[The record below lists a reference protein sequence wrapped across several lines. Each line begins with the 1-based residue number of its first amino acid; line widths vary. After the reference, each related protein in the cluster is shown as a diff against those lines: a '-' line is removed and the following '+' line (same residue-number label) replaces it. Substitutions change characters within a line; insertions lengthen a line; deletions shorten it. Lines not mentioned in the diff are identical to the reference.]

1 MLMPWGIGDGRR
13 NRRRRRRAG
22 ASGVVDGIEKY
33 TGGATANM
41 HAGEMWVARE
51 GWAREKVPNA
61 LLPLYTPT
69 AMQKNTKQKATRYLH
84 THHK

>member
-1 MLMPWGIGDGRR
+1 MEEGIAVAVGG
-13 NRRRRRRAG
+13 RAG

-33 TGGATANM
+33 RGGATANM

-51 GWAREKVPNA
+51 GWARGEGSKRLAPAVHTHCHA
-61 LLPLYTPT
+61 
-69 AMQKNTKQKATRYLH
+69 KNTKQKATRYLH

>member
-1 MLMPWGIGDGRR
+1 MEEGIAVAVGG
-13 NRRRRRRAG
+13 RAG

-33 TGGATANM
+33 RGGATANM

-69 AMQKNTKQKATRYLH
+69 AMQKTQNKKQLASCTH
-84 THHK
+84 TTSS